1 MLVPTRKWEADV
13 ELRPTEKEGVE
24 LVLVRLEAVQSY
36 EWLSQETALLS
47 HCSAEE
53 GDVELRPSENKD
65 VELTPPT
72 VVQEEGVV
80 EL

>member
-24 LVLVRLEAVQSY
+24 LVLVRLDAVQSY

-53 GDVELRPSENKD
+53 GVELGLVGLDAVLSFD
-65 VELTPPT
+65 
-72 VVQEEGVV
+72 
-80 EL
+80 